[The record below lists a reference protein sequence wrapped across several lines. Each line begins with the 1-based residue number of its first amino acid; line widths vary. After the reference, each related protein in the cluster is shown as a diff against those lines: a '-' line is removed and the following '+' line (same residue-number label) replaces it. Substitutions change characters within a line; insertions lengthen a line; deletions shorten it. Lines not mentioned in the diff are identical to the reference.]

1 MGGVAAGSQ
10 ARAMPTNP
18 RQSIEHQLADSAHE
32 LQRAAGRLQKHA
44 ADADQVPALG
54 SALAHVQEAL
64 DRLCVGMLQM
74 ANGVVD
80 WVQHRWPARRRGP
93 PSAGSRGPLL
103 PPARHRRGAS
113 RAARRVHIEPI
124 LDTSSARGAELRC
137 GSSRV
142 RFICVAGGVLSPWP
156 AVTVPMTLEVLTP
169 RWLYPEHR
177 RRRGTAVLV
186 AAVRARFPRVR
197 RKTSE

>member
-18 RQSIEHQLADSAHE
+18 RQSIEHQLAASAHE

-80 WVQHRWPARRRGP
+80 WCSIDGLPADEDRLPPEAEALCFHLRATAEALRGP
-93 PSAGSRGPLL
+93 RDAC
-103 PPARHRRGAS
+103 
-113 RAARRVHIEPI
+113 
-124 LDTSSARGAELRC
+124 TSSRFWTRRLLEARSSAADPAECDSYALP
-137 GSSRV
+137 V
-142 RFICVAGGVLSPWP
+142 
-156 AVTVPMTLEVLTP
+156 E
-169 RWLYPEHR
+169 Y
-177 RRRGTAVLV
+177 
-186 AAVRARFPRVR
+186 
-197 RKTSE
+197 